1 MLSCK
6 EVTRLISES
15 MDRQLPFGQR
25 MALRMHLFMCKL
37 CSRYRRQMVLI
48 REAMRHYLEEIE
60 PSEPFVAISLS
71 PEAREKIKRALAAIS
86 DQ

>member
-15 MDRQLPFGQR
+15 MDSELTFGQR
-25 MALRMHLFMCKL
+25 MAVRMHLFMCKF

-60 PSEPFVAISLS
+60 PSEPLLSTTLS
-71 PEAREKIKRALAAIS
+71 PEAREKIKRALATIS
-86 DQ
+86 NQ

>member
-15 MDRQLPFGQR
+15 MDRELPFGQR
-25 MALRMHLFMCKL
+25 MALRMHLFMCKF

-60 PSEPFVAISLS
+60 PSEPLPSISLS
-71 PEAREKIKRALAAIS
+71 LEAREKVKRAVAAIS